1 MTLVNIKVFGVGG
14 SGGNTINHMRSSSFS
29 GVQFIAVNTDAQ
41 SLALVETENRV
52 QIGSRLTR
60 GLGAGGDPA
69 VGLKALEENRD
80 EMAKYLQETDMVF
93 VTCGMGGGTGTGA
106 APALANMAKSG
117 GALTVGVVTK
127 PFLFE
132 GKKRKDQSEAGIQRM
147 LQSVD
152 TLIVISNDRLLQS
165 MKGQMAVRDAFREVD
180 NVLFQ
185 AIQGISDII
194 TIPGLINVDF
204 ADVKAVMSN
213 AGVGVMGVGVS
224 SREVEHPAVE
234 AVKRAIENPLLE
246 YSIDGATG
254 VVFNITSGSD
264 IALHEINMA
273 AEVIY
278 KTVNPDANVIFGTVL
293 DENMKDEVK
302 VTVIAIVGKHVL
314 NQALQQTPTR

>member
-14 SGGNTINHMRSSSFS
+14 SGGNTINHMRSASFS

-41 SLALVETENRV
+41 SLSLVETENRV

-60 GLGAGGDPA
+60 GLGAGGDPN

-80 EMAKYLQETDMVF
+80 EMLQYLQDTDMVF
-93 VTCGMGGGTGTGA
+93 VTSGMGGGTGTGA
-106 APALANMAKSG
+106 APALAHMAKNS
-117 GALTVGVVTK
+117 GALTVGVVTR
-127 PFLFE
+127 PFTFE
-132 GKKRKDQSEAGIQRM
+132 GKKRKEQAEAGIQRM

-152 TLIVISNDRLLQS
+152 TLIVIANDRLLQS
-165 MKGQMAVRDAFREVD
+165 VKGQMAVRDAFREVD
-180 NVLFQ
+180 NILFQ

-213 AGVGVMGVGVS
+213 AGVGVMGVGS
-224 SREVEHPAVE
+224 CSREAEHPAVE

-264 IALHEINMA
+264 LSLYEVNLA

-293 DENMKDEVK
+293 DESMKDEVK
-302 VTVIAIVGKHVL
+302 VTVIAIVGKQIL
-314 NQALQQTPTR
+314 TQALQQTR